1 MPACLGMADMA
12 QGRRVVIVAG
22 EASGD
27 QHAARLIRE
36 LAALE
41 PDLTVSGIGG
51 PALERAGALLLY
63 RAEDLALVGFS
74 EVLGKLKVIWR
85 ALKGLKQHLK
95 DTRPDLVILV
105 DFPDFNFRVARAAK
119 ALGLKVLYYISP
131 QVWAWRPR
139 RAQTMAKL
147 VDHLAVVFPFEKD
160 FYAQAAPELPV
171 TFVGHPVLDEEA
183 EFLARAN
190 DPLPVPAGAELIGL
204 LPGSRLSEISRLMP
218 LLLQAGALIRQKRP
232 RSHFVL
238 PVAPGLDRALLDP
251 YLEAHPLAGLTVL
264 PGRAAQ
270 VMAQSRLLLICS
282 GTATLQA
289 ALAEAPMVV
298 VYKTGALNY
307 ALARRLITVPHVAM
321 PNLVAGREV
330 IPELLQQDA
339 TPQAL
344 AARALDILGNQAVRQ
359 EMIEGLK
366 TVRQRLGGPGGGRR
380 AARLARQTMLDDK
393 S

>member
-1 MPACLGMADMA
+1 MTS
-12 QGRRVVIVAG
+12 GRRVVIVAG

-41 PDLTVSGIGG
+41 PGLMVSGIGG
-51 PALERAGALLLY
+51 PALERAGAELLY

-85 ALKGLKQHLK
+85 ALQGLKAHLQA
-95 DTRPDLVILV
+95 TRPDLVILV
-105 DFPDFNFRVARAAK
+105 DFPDFNFRVAKAAK

-131 QVWAWRPR
+131 QVWAWRPK
-139 RAQTMAKL
+139 RAQTLARL
-147 VDHLAVVFPFEKD
+147 VDHLAVVFPFEQD
-160 FYAQAAPELPV
+160 FYTQAAPELPV
-171 TFVGHPVLDEEA
+171 TFVGHPLLDEEA

-204 LPGSRLSEISRLMP
+204 LPGSRQSEISRLMP
-218 LLLQAGALIRQKRP
+218 LLLEAAALIRQQRP
-232 RSHFVL
+232 RCHFVL
-238 PVAPGLDRALLDP
+238 PVAPGLDRTLLDP
-251 YLEAHPLAGLTVL
+251 HLEAHALNGLTVL

-298 VYKTGALNY
+298 VYKTGAFNY
-307 ALARRLITVPHVAM
+307 ALAKRLIKVTHVAM

-330 IPELLQQDA
+330 IPELLQAEANPRSLADK
-339 TPQAL
+339 AL
-344 AARALDILGNQAVRQ
+344 ELLDNETARQ
-359 EMIEGLK
+359 EMIQGLAE
-366 TVRQRLGGPGGGRR
+366 VRQRLGRPGGGRR
-380 AARLARQTMLDDK
+380 AAELAQRLMLEEK

>member
-1 MPACLGMADMA
+1 MTN
-12 QGRRVVIVAG
+12 GRRVVIVAG

-27 QHAARLIRE
+27 QHAARLVRE
-36 LAALE
+36 LAQLE
-41 PDLTVSGIGG
+41 PGLMVSGIGG
-51 PALERAGALLLY
+51 PALERAGAELLY

-85 ALKGLKQHLK
+85 ALQGLKAHLK
-95 DTRPDLVILV
+95 ATRPDLVILV
-105 DFPDFNFRVARAAK
+105 DFPDFNFRVAKAAK

-131 QVWAWRPR
+131 QVWAWRPK
-139 RAQTMAKL
+139 RAQTLAKL

-171 TFVGHPVLDEEA
+171 TFVGHPLLDEEA
-183 EFLARAN
+183 EFLARAR
-190 DPLPVPAGAELIGL
+190 DPLPVPEGAELVGL
-204 LPGSRLSEISRLMP
+204 LPGSRQSEIGRLMP
-218 LLLQAGALIRQKRP
+218 LLLQAGAIIRRERP
-232 RSHFVL
+232 RCHFVL
-238 PVAPGLDRALLDP
+238 PVAPGLDRTLLDP
-251 YLEAHPLAGLTVL
+251 HLEANRLSGLTVL

-307 ALARRLITVPHVAM
+307 ALAKRLIKVSHVAM
-321 PNLVAGREV
+321 PNLVAGREI
-330 IPELLQQDA
+330 IPELLQAEANPQNLA
-339 TPQAL
+339 VKALELLRNESARQSMSQAL
-344 AARALDILGNQAVRQ
+344 A
-359 EMIEGLK
+359 E
-366 TVRQRLGGPGGGRR
+366 VRQRLGGPGGGRR
-380 AARLARQTMLDDK
+380 AAELAHQIMLEEK

>member
-1 MPACLGMADMA
+1 MTN
-12 QGRRVVIVAG
+12 GRRVVIVAG

-27 QHAARLIRE
+27 QHAARLVRE
-36 LAALE
+36 LAQLE
-41 PDLTVSGIGG
+41 PGLTVSGIGG
-51 PALERAGALLLY
+51 PALERAGAELLY

-74 EVLGKLKVIWR
+74 EVLGKLQVIWR
-85 ALKGLKQHLK
+85 ALQGLKAHLQA
-95 DTRPDLVILV
+95 TRPDLVILV
-105 DFPDFNFRVARAAK
+105 DFPDFNFRVAKAAK

-131 QVWAWRPR
+131 QVWAWRPK
-139 RAQTMAKL
+139 RAQTLAKL

-171 TFVGHPVLDEEA
+171 TFVGHPLLDEEA
-183 EFLARAN
+183 EFRARAG
-190 DPLPVPAGAELIGL
+190 DPLPVPEGAELVGL
-204 LPGSRLSEISRLMP
+204 LPGSRQSEISRLMP
-218 LLLQAGALIRQKRP
+218 LLLQAGAIIRRQRP
-232 RSHFVL
+232 RCHFVL
-238 PVAPGLDRALLDP
+238 PVAPGLDRTLLDP
-251 YLEAHPLAGLTVL
+251 HLEANRLSGLTVL

-307 ALARRLITVPHVAM
+307 ALAKRLIKVSHVAM

-330 IPELLQQDA
+330 IPELLQAEANPQNLAVKALELLDNEA
-339 TPQAL
+339 ARQTMSQAL
-344 AARALDILGNQAVRQ
+344 A
-359 EMIEGLK
+359 E
-366 TVRQRLGGPGGGRR
+366 VRQRLGGPGGGRR
-380 AARLARQTMLDDK
+380 AAELAHQIMLEEK